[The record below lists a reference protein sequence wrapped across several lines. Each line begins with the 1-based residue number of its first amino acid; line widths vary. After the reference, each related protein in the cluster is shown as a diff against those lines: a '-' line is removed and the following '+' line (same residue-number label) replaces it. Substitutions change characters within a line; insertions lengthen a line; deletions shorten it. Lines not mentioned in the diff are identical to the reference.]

1 MVAIMSIKYYYRSTI
16 DVHPDGT
23 FTITTEEHVRTSH
36 KIFPLGFSECIR
48 TSLQQEVNYAKVQIK
63 ALEEYKEK
71 NGSVGTSESYDI
83 QIAAFKRAINQID
96 YT

>member
-1 MVAIMSIKYYYRSTI
+1 MSIKYYYRSTI

-23 FTITTEEHVRTSH
+23 FTITTEEHVRTSFH
-36 KIFPLGFSECIR
+36 KIFPSGFSECIR

-96 YT
+96 WT